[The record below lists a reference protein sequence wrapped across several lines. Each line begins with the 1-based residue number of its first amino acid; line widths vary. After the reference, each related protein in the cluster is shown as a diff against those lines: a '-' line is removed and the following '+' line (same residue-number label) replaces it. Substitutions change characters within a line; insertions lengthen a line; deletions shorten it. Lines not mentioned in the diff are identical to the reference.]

1 MRNIIFTMLIMGS
14 LFFSSCNPDDDTP
27 TDTTE
32 TTTDNTVTAPEKYV
46 FKRDDKSTVS
56 FKDQTTRIKML
67 EEFASA
73 LKNTTLTETQIKA
86 MFTHTKDGVDFK
98 DLTLNAS
105 DKNIRSKT
113 AASQDYFSQNTA
125 DAAAIKKQFDDWIKL
140 QTSVVFTNWNG
151 TAIEGQAGEL
161 PKKEKTVYVTA
172 KGLELNQVI
181 AKGLIGALFTDQILN
196 HYLSPDV
203 LDVGDNKTKNDA
215 ATVVDGK
222 KYTEMEHNWDQAYGY
237 IYGASAD
244 ATDPNPT
251 IGEDDSFLNKYTG
264 KVDDDDDF
272 KGVAENI
279 WNAFKLGRAA
289 IVAHN
294 YEVRNE
300 QAKIIRE
307 NISKVIAVRAVH
319 YLQAGKGLLDS
330 DKMGPA
336 FHDLSEGLGFVFSLQ
351 FTRKPG
357 TDRPYFTKAEVDV
370 FLTQLGKDNGFWD
383 VTAETLDEIS
393 GKIAKKFGFTT
404 DQA

>member
-14 LFFSSCNPDDDTP
+14 LFFSSCNSDDDTP
-27 TDTTE
+27 
-32 TTTDNTVTAPEKYV
+32 TDNTVTAPEKYD
-46 FKRDDKSTVS
+46 FKREGSSTVN
-56 FKDQTTRIKML
+56 FEDQTTTIEKVG
-67 EEFASA
+67 EFIEAFSNKELTYEQIIAKFEDPKSRVASS
-73 LKNTTLTETQIKA
+73 
-86 MFTHTKDGVDFK
+86 H
-98 DLTLNAS
+98 
-105 DKNIRSKT
+105 
-113 AASQDYFSQNTA
+113 DYFSENTTYA
-125 DAAAIKKQFDDWIKL
+125 NEVKKRFEDWVKSQVDD
-140 QTSVVFTNWNG
+140 VFANWDESAEKG
-151 TAIEGQAGEL
+151 KAGQIARGE
-161 PKKEKTVYVTA
+161 KHAHVTA
-172 KGLELNQVI
+172 KGFELNQVVM
-181 AKGLIGALFTDQILN
+181 KGLIGALFTDQMLN

-203 LDVGDNKTKNDA
+203 LDTGDNKTKNDA

-264 KVDDDDDF
+264 KVDGDDDF

-289 IVAHN
+289 IVAHD
-294 YEVRNE
+294 YEVRNK
-300 QAKIIRE
+300 QAEIIRE

-319 YLQAGKGLLDS
+319 YLQEGKKLLNP

-336 FHDLSEGLGFVFSLQ
+336 CHDLSEGYGFVFSLQ

-357 TDRPYFTKAEVDV
+357 TDAPYFTKVEVDA
-370 FLTQLGKDNGFWD
+370 FLTQLESGNGFWD

-393 GKIAKKFGFTT
+393 DKIAKKFGFTK

>member
-27 TDTTE
+27 TNKTE
-32 TTTDNTVTAPEKYV
+32 TPTNKTETPTVKTETPTDNTVTAPDKYD
-46 FKRDDKSTVS
+46 FKRDGSSTVN
-56 FKDQTTRIKML
+56 FEDQTATIEKVGKFIETFSSKEL
-67 EEFASA
+67 TYEEIIAKFEDLKSIVASS
-73 LKNTTLTETQIKA
+73 
-86 MFTHTKDGVDFK
+86 H
-98 DLTLNAS
+98 
-105 DKNIRSKT
+105 
-113 AASQDYFSQNTA
+113 DYFSTNET
-125 DAAAIKKQFDDWIKL
+125 DATTAIKKRFEGWVKSQVDD
-140 QTSVVFTNWNG
+140 VFPNWDESAEKG
-151 TAIEGQAGEL
+151 KAGQIARG
-161 PKKEKTVYVTA
+161 KKYAHVTA
-172 KGLELNQVI
+172 KGFELNQVVM
-181 AKGLIGALFTDQILN
+181 KGLIGALFTDQMLN

-203 LDVGDNKTKNDA
+203 LDAGDNKTKNDA

-222 KYTEMEHNWDQAYGY
+222 KYTMMEHNWDQAYGY

-251 IGEDDSFLNKYTG
+251 IGEDDSFLNKYTK
-264 KVDDDDDF
+264 KVDDDADF
-272 KGVAENI
+272 NGVVENI

-289 IVAHN
+289 IVAHD

-300 QAKIIRE
+300 QAEIIRE

-319 YLQAGKGLLDS
+319 YLQAGKTLLNP

-336 FHDLSEGLGFVFSLQ
+336 FHDLSEGYGFVFSLQ

-357 TDRPYFTKAEVDV
+357 TDKPYFTKVEVDA
-370 FLTQLGKDNGFWD
+370 FLTQLESGNGFWD

-393 GKIAKKFGFTT
+393 DKIAKKFGFTT